1 MLTEEYLQKIIQISL
16 SSDPESM
23 LKTFLEVCTELT
35 GGEGGSILGEEGP
48 ALQFLFSSTEELI
61 GVRVPF
67 DSIAGNTVNN
77 NIVVYTYAP
86 SDKRHF
92 DGIDKKLDKQT
103 NYLLSI
109 PIPSIRPSS
118 DNSKAVK
125 NAGALQILFNKNIYP
140 GLNVKNGAQ
149 EFNLADFKNSKLY
162 TDKLQE
168 IFFLLPIIAFGM
180 EVMTLRQ
187 TSYQVIHEL
196 KNKMIS
202 NLSWIEY
209 LKEDLS
215 KINPEIIANDDVK
228 EDLDLA
234 ISAVHEGS
242 ELAKNYLQFTKIYTP
257 DFSPC
262 NVNDILTETASSAK
276 ALALNLAI
284 EDLTVS
290 LNLSDDIEDRSL
302 DLSKLKMAFFN
313 ICKNSLEALAEFKTK
328 NPKLSFS
335 SEINKDKLFI
345 SIADNGP
352 GMPPEIADNL
362 FIPFKTKKE
371 GGTGLGLTITKKI
384 IDLHVGRIACK
395 TSKDGTKFEIL
406 I

>member
-1 MLTEEYLQKIIQISL
+1 M
-16 SSDPESM
+16 
-23 LKTFLEVCTELT
+23 
-35 GGEGGSILGEEGP
+35 
-48 ALQFLFSSTEELI
+48 
-61 GVRVPF
+61 
-67 DSIAGNTVNN
+67 
-77 NIVVYTYAP
+77 
-86 SDKRHF
+86 
-92 DGIDKKLDKQT
+92 
-103 NYLLSI
+103 
-109 PIPSIRPSS
+109 
-118 DNSKAVK
+118 
-125 NAGALQILFNKNIYP
+125 
-140 GLNVKNGAQ
+140 
-149 EFNLADFKNSKLY
+149 
-162 TDKLQE
+162 
-168 IFFLLPIIAFGM
+168 
-180 EVMTLRQ
+180 
-187 TSYQVIHEL
+187 
-196 KNKMIS
+196 
-202 NLSWIEY
+202 
-209 LKEDLS
+209 KEDLS
-215 KINPEIIANDDVK
+215 RINPEIIADADVK

-234 ISAVHEGS
+234 GSAVHEGS

-276 ALALNLAI
+276 ALALNLDI
-284 EDLTVS
+284 QNLTVS

-313 ICKNSLEALAEFKTK
+313 ICKNALEALAEFKTK

-384 IDLHVGRIACK
+384 IDLHVGRITCK
-395 TSKDGTKFEIL
+395 TSKDGTKFEIF